1 YTPYI
6 KTDAEA
12 LLKKEYDFTPY
23 PQKHFESIMT
33 KFLEG
38 YWLPQ
43 RFGYDIRK
51 AQFSSLILTK
61 QMSRKEA
68 LEKLASPP
76 IPEEESKALFN
87 QVAQMLEISTDEM
100 QSYFTMPLK
109 TYRDYKHQDYLFD
122 FGARA
127 MYAMRLDKLIRK

>member
-1 YTPYI
+1 
-6 KTDAEA
+6 
-12 LLKKEYDFTPY
+12 
-23 PQKHFESIMT
+23 MT

-61 QMSRKEA
+61 QMSREEA
-68 LEKLASPP
+68 LAKLALPP
-76 IPEEESKALFN
+76 ISEEEAKALFN
-87 QVAQMLEISTDEM
+87 QVAQMLEISTDEL

-122 FGARA
+122 FGAKV
-127 MYAMRLDKLIRK
+127 MYALKLDKLIRK